1 MRDFSEFKINPNET
15 KIRHGIKIFNKQL
28 ASPEGHDIEIDGVP
42 CRGIIYNH
50 INDLGDK
57 EFRALNVP
65 IGTKIS
71 NGSYVLYDGD
81 YYLNTN
87 AKVDNHYAYIG
98 CKITMCNQKIKWSG
112 LPKEFE
118 EGFPC
123 SMSNDSYGS
132 KQSRNSDFISEIDTK
147 MKILVQANEYTRQIK
162 RDMRFIFNKSEFDIF
177 RITDITTSTQSGII
191 TMIAAKDTL
200 RIEDDLENN
209 LAFNE
214 PRIHKPKEEV
224 KEYSIEGEETVRI
237 GKTYTYTVK
246 PNNTVNFKIDDT
258 DVAEIIDATNNIC
271 TILVKVKD
279 EIFNLI
285 VEDQNNNIVASK
297 VIYTTK

>member
-1 MRDFSEFKINPNET
+1 
-15 KIRHGIKIFNKQL
+15 
-28 ASPEGHDIEIDGVP
+28 
-42 CRGIIYNH
+42 
-50 INDLGDK
+50 
-57 EFRALNVP
+57 
-65 IGTKIS
+65 
-71 NGSYVLYDGD
+71 
-81 YYLNTN
+81 
-87 AKVDNHYAYIG
+87 
-98 CKITMCNQKIKWSG
+98 
-112 LPKEFE
+112 
-118 EGFPC
+118 
-123 SMSNDSYGS
+123 
-132 KQSRNSDFISEIDTK
+132 
-147 MKILVQANEYTRQIK
+147 
-162 RDMRFIFNKSEFDIF
+162 
-177 RITDITTSTQSGII
+177 
-191 TMIAAKDTL
+191 MIAAKDTL

>member
-1 MRDFSEFKINPNET
+1 MN
-15 KIRHGIKIFNKQL
+15 
-28 ASPEGHDIEIDGVP
+28 
-42 CRGIIYNH
+42 II
-50 INDLGDK
+50 
-57 EFRALNVP
+57 
-65 IGTKIS
+65 
-71 NGSYVLYDGD
+71 
-81 YYLNTN
+81 
-87 AKVDNHYAYIG
+87 
-98 CKITMCNQKIKWSG
+98 C
-112 LPKEFE
+112 
-118 EGFPC
+118 
-123 SMSNDSYGS
+123 

-224 KEYSIEGEETVRI
+224 KEYSIEGEETVRV

-246 PNNTVNFKIDDT
+246 PNNIVNFKIDDT